1 MDTQEQKAVT
11 VGEAKISTT
20 ITRDDQLD
28 MTLKIE
34 LPYLET
40 SQKMMLSDLYK
51 LRDMLN
57 DTITDLDLMHYVVEA
72 KRKRAQNAS

>member
-1 MDTQEQKAVT
+1 MDTQEQKAVI

-72 KRKRAQNAS
+72 KRKREQNAS

>member
-72 KRKRAQNAS
+72 KRKREQNAS

>member
-11 VGEAKISTT
+11 VGEAKISTI
-20 ITRDDQLD
+20 ITRDDKLD
-28 MTLKIE
+28 MTLEIK

-51 LRDMLN
+51 LRDMLD

-72 KRKRAQNAS
+72 KRKREQNAS